1 MNFNSVLLSFFFN
14 FRLWLLV
21 MIIINFSFFGK
32 RIFFKLSCSRLLCY
46 RGRRNDSPS
55 SYLGFSLKPLQFL
68 LVLFFDLS
76 LVFAG
81 SVFSFNA
88 LTLCLSLCLSTAAIY
103 LSLDLHSSTFS
114 LGFSFNALTFCFSCF
129 SFSPLTL

>member
-21 MIIINFSFFGK
+21 MIIINFSLFGNG
-32 RIFFKLSCSRLLCY
+32 IFFKLSCSRLLGN
-46 RGRRNDSPS
+46 RGRRNDSSS

-88 LTLCLSLCLSTAAIY
+88 
-103 LSLDLHSSTFS
+103 
-114 LGFSFNALTFCFSCF
+114 
-129 SFSPLTL
+129 